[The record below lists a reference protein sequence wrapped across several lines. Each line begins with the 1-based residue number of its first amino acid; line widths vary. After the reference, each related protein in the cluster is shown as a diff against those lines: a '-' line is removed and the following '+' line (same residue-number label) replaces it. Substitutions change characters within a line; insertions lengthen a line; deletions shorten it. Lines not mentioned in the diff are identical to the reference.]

1 MKRVLILI
9 FLLWCIILPVSAL
22 EIQAPAVPE
31 SGKLWMPETVDS
43 FEGGLAELLDRA
55 LTYLVPELKNVACI
69 SAKIFSIVLL
79 TSILQGMTGSVKS
92 VCGIVEAVGISAVM
106 VGHTGTLLTL
116 GMDTV
121 REITD
126 YGKLLLPVMTAALAA
141 QGGITASAS
150 LYMGTAVF
158 NAVLSNVIT
167 SVMMPGI
174 RLYLVISIV
183 SSVTGEEFLKRMADF
198 LKSSS
203 SWIMKTM
210 MMVFTTYLG
219 ITGVVSGTTD
229 AAALKAAKV
238 TISTVVPV
246 VGSVLSDASEAVLVG
261 AGIIKNAAGIYG
273 ILAVLAIFAGPFVRL
288 MAHWVVLKLTGA
300 VCAIFGSKSATSLV
314 DAFSTSM
321 GFLLAVTGGCCLMVL
336 VSTVCF
342 MRGVQ

>member
-1 MKRVLILI
+1 MRRITVLI
-9 FLLWCIILPVSAL
+9 FLIWSIVLPAAAL

-31 SGKLWMPETVDS
+31 SGKLWMPEAENS
-43 FEGGLAELLDRA
+43 FGEGLMELLSKA
-55 LTYLVPELKNVACI
+55 LSHLMPELKKAASI
-69 SAKIFSIVLL
+69 SAKILSIVLL
-79 TSILQGMTGSVKS
+79 ISILQSMTGSVKS
-92 VCGIVEAVGISAVM
+92 VCAIVETVGISAVM

-121 REITD
+121 LEITD
-126 YGKLLLPVMTAALAA
+126 YGKLLLPVMAASLAA
-141 QGGITASAS
+141 QGGITASTA
-150 LYMGTAVF
+150 LYTGTAVF
-158 NAVLSNVIT
+158 NAVLSSAIT

-174 RLYLVISIV
+174 RLYLVVSMV
-183 SSVTGEEFLKRMADF
+183 SSVSGEEFLKRIADF
-198 LKSSS
+198 LKSSCA
-203 SWIMKTM
+203 WIMKTM

-273 ILAVLAIFAGPFVRL
+273 ILAVLAVFADPFLRL
-288 MAHWVVLKLTGA
+288 LAHWVVLKLTGA
-300 VCAIFGSKSATSLV
+300 ICAIFGSKSATSLI

-342 MRGVQ
+342 MRSVQ